1 MTYMLNK
8 ILGCLYGQALGDAF
22 AMPAQVHPDDTE
34 RAFGWLDSWQDA
46 PADHIVHA
54 GLPAG
59 RITDDSEQAFSIAQA
74 VIDAGGVTLE
84 AAVSGLTAWYD
95 RVDGDN
101 SPYVGPSTRR
111 GMNALKAGENPRTT
125 GLWGDTNG
133 APMRIAP
140 IGLLHPGNIEG
151 AVADAVTV
159 CMPTHFTQP
168 AVSGAAAVSAAVAG
182 ATAKG
187 VSLDDVIGAGLRGAE
202 LGAKQGRRW
211 FGCSVPYKIEQALA
225 IAKSDADER
234 AKLRR
239 IFDEVGATLNVPETV
254 GAAFGLLAMGQGDP
268 KNTAILAANLSGD
281 ADTIGAIACA
291 MAGAFAGFDAI
302 PAKDVAVLEADAVF
316 ESYNVRGIA
325 EGLLSLA
332 QRRPVLGNFSPPS

>member
-1 MTYMLNK
+1 MNNMHNK

-34 RAFGWLDSWQDA
+34 RVFGWLDSWQAA

-74 VIDAGGVTLE
+74 VIDAGGVTLA
-84 AAVSGLTAWYD
+84 AAVKGLVAWYD

-111 GMNALKAGENPRTT
+111 GLNALKRGEDPRTT

-140 IGLLHPGNIEG
+140 IGLLHPGDVKG
-151 AVADAVTV
+151 AVADTATV

-168 AVSGAAAVSAAVAG
+168 AVSGAAAVAAAVAQALVDG
-182 ATAKG
+182 ATLN
-187 VSLDDVIGAGLRGAE
+187 SLIEAGRRGAE
-202 LGAKQGRRW
+202 LGRAQGRRW
-211 FGCSVPYKIEQALA
+211 FGCSVSFKIEQALD
-225 IAKSDADER
+225 IANSHGDR
-234 AKLRR
+234 RTRLRR
-239 IFDEVGATLNVPETV
+239 LYDEVGASLNVPETV
-254 GAAFGLLAMGQGDP
+254 GAAFGILAMAGGDP
-268 KNTAILAANLSGD
+268 KQTAILAANLSGD
-281 ADTIGAIACA
+281 ADTIGAIAGA
-291 MAGAFAGFDAI
+291 IAGAFAGFDAI
-302 PAKDVAVLEADAVF
+302 PVADVAVLENDEVFRAYNPREIAAGLSALIEADA
-316 ESYNVRGIA
+316 
-325 EGLLSLA
+325 
-332 QRRPVLGNFSPPS
+332 

>member
-1 MTYMLNK
+1 MNSLENK
-8 ILGCLYGQALGDAF
+8 ILGCLYGKALGDAF

-34 RAFGWLDSWQDA
+34 RAFGWLDSWQAA

-74 VIDAGGVTLE
+74 VIGAGGVTLE
-84 AAVSGLTAWYD
+84 AAVRGLVAWYD

-111 GMNALKAGENPRTT
+111 GVNALKAGEDPRTT

-140 IGLLHPGNIEG
+140 IGLLHPGDIEG

-168 AVSGAAAVSAAVAG
+168 AVSGAAAVAAAVAQALVEG
-182 ATAKG
+182 A
-187 VSLDDVIGAGLRGAE
+187 SLDDVIAAGLRGAE
-202 LGAKQGRRW
+202 LGRAQGRRW
-211 FGCSVPYKIEQALA
+211 FGCSAPFKIEQALA
-225 IAKSDADER
+225 IAASSADTR
-234 AKLRR
+234 TKLRR
-239 IFDEVGATLNVPETV
+239 LFDEVGATLNVPETV

-268 KNTAILAANLSGD
+268 KETAILAANLSGD

-291 MAGAFAGFDAI
+291 MAGACAGFDAI
-302 PAKDVAVLEADAVF
+302 PAADIAVLEADEVF
-316 ESYNVRGIA
+316 QSYEVRAIA
-325 EGLLSLA
+325 DGLAALA
-332 QRRPVLGNFSPPS
+332 GASADHA

>member
-1 MTYMLNK
+1 MKDLLNR

-22 AMPAQVHPDDTE
+22 AMPAQVHPDDTA
-34 RAFGWLDSWQDA
+34 RAFGWLDSWQPA

-74 VIDAGGVTLE
+74 VIDAGAVTLE
-84 AAVSGLTAWYD
+84 AAVKGLTAWYD
-95 RVDGDN
+95 RVDGDD

-111 GMNALKAGENPRTT
+111 GLNALKRGDDPRTT

-140 IGLLHPGNIEG
+140 IGLLHPGDIES
-151 AVADAVTV
+151 AVSDTAIV

-168 AVSGAAAVSAAVAG
+168 AVSGAAAVAAAVAQ
-182 ATAKG
+182 AMAEG
-187 VSLDDVIGAGLRGAE
+187 VSLDEVIAAGLRGAE
-202 LGAKQGRRW
+202 LGCAHGRRW
-211 FGCSVPYKIEQALA
+211 FGCSVAFKIEQALA
-225 IAKSDADER
+225 IADSAAAER
-234 AKLRR
+234 KRLRR
-239 IFDEVGATLNVPETV
+239 LYDEVGATLNVPETV
-254 GAAFGLLAMGQGDP
+254 GAAFGLLAMAAGDP
-268 KNTAILAANLSGD
+268 KQTAILAANLSGD

-302 PAKDVAVLEADAVF
+302 PAADVAVLENDEVF
-316 ESYNVRGIA
+316 RAYDVRGIA
-325 EGLLSLA
+325 AGLLRLIA
-332 QRRPVLGNFSPPS
+332 AR

>member
-1 MTYMLNK
+1 MRDK

-34 RAFGWLDSWQDA
+34 RCFGWLDSWQAA

-74 VIDAGGVTLE
+74 VINAGGVSLE

-95 RVDGDN
+95 RVNGDN

-111 GMNALKAGENPRTT
+111 GMNALKAGEDPRAT

-140 IGLLHPGNIEG
+140 IGLLHRGDIEG
-151 AVADAVTV
+151 AVADAATV

-168 AVSGAAAVSAAVAG
+168 AVSGAAAVAAAVAQ
-182 ATAKG
+182 ALMEDA
-187 VSLDDVIGAGLRGAE
+187 SLDDVIAAGLRGAE
-202 LGAKQGRRW
+202 LGRAHGRRW
-211 FGCSVPYKIEQALA
+211 FGCSVAFKIESALA
-225 IAKSDADER
+225 IVDGGGDER
-234 AKLRR
+234 SKLRR
-239 IFDEVGATLNVPETV
+239 IFDEIGATLNVPETV
-254 GAAFGLLAMGQGDP
+254 GAAFGLLAMGAGDP
-268 KNTAILAANLSGD
+268 KATAILAANLSGD

-291 MAGAFAGFDAI
+291 MAGTFAGFNAI
-302 PAKDVAVLEADAVF
+302 PADDVAVLENDEVF
-316 ESYNVRGIA
+316 QSYGVRKIA
-325 EGLLSLA
+325 TGLEGLIAKSA
-332 QRRPVLGNFSPPS
+332 DIT